1 MKWLLMLLGVA
12 GAAAILLQ
20 VLTSR
25 EASARYQARGAIRF
39 AWAVLSIAI
48 LAIGLF
54 AAHWIGL
61 FSVPLVAVAF
71 VAAGVPLRMVLTGTK
86 PARAAGEP
94 SGAESRRER
103 LWNSLE
109 LPLLVV
115 LVAGVALLGIVVS
128 GLIGPH

>member
-1 MKWLLMLLGVA
+1 MKWLLILLGVA

-20 VLTSR
+20 FLASR
-25 EASARYQARGAIRF
+25 EASARVQTRGAIRF
-39 AWAVLSIAI
+39 AWTVLSIAL
-48 LAIGLF
+48 LAIGVI
-54 AAHWIGL
+54 AARWIGL

-71 VAAGVPLRMVLTGTK
+71 VALGVPLKMVLTGTK
-86 PARAAGEP
+86 PKRAATELGR
-94 SGAESRRER
+94 ESRRER